1 MQPVDGRPIKCFRL
15 GNACTADHHG
25 HSARSP
31 LANVFSLNVP
41 APGRVKRL
49 AATLH
54 PRLAGF
60 ERVRERHSLVC
71 KRFESEDYAHL
82 SERVRR
88 VLDGTTSIEARVTGI
103 EHFEE
108 PVRGPGPVVYL
119 AVASPGLVAIH
130 ERLVD
135 TFGAIADLEGE
146 AYVPHIT
153 LARGGSV
160 DRAEALRSRT
170 VDPIEW
176 SISELRFYDAIHDE
190 RAGTLSLPVSY

>member
-1 MQPVDGRPIKCFRL
+1 M
-15 GNACTADHHG
+15 
-25 HSARSP
+25 
-31 LANVFSLNVP
+31 FSLNVP
-41 APGRVKRL
+41 VPGRVKRL

-60 ERVRERHSLVC
+60 KRVRERHSLVC
-71 KRFESEDYAHL
+71 KRFESEEYDRL

-88 VLDGTTSIEARVTGI
+88 ELDGTTPIEARATTI
-103 EHFEE
+103 DFFEE
-108 PVRGPGPVVYL
+108 PIRGPGPVVYL

-135 TFGAIADLEGE
+135 AFGAIADLEGDE
-146 AYVPHIT
+146 YVPHIT

-160 DRAEALRSRT
+160 DRAEALRERP

-176 SISELRFYDAIHDE
+176 SISELSFHDAVHDE

>member
-1 MQPVDGRPIKCFRL
+1 M
-15 GNACTADHHG
+15 
-25 HSARSP
+25 
-31 LANVFSLNVP
+31 FSLNVP

-49 AATLH
+49 AAEFH
-54 PRLAGF
+54 PRLASF

-71 KRFESEDYAHL
+71 KRFESEEYDRL
-82 SERVRR
+82 SERARR
-88 VLDGTTSIEARVTGI
+88 ALDGTTPIEARVTTI
-103 EHFEE
+103 ELFEE

-135 TFGAIADLEGE
+135 AFGAITGLEGDE
-146 AYVPHIT
+146 YVPHVT

-160 DRAEALRSRT
+160 DRAEALRART
-170 VDPIEW
+170 VDSIEW
-176 SISELRFYDAIHDE
+176 TISELSFYDATHDE

>member
-1 MQPVDGRPIKCFRL
+1 M
-15 GNACTADHHG
+15 
-25 HSARSP
+25 
-31 LANVFSLNVP
+31 
-41 APGRVKRL
+41 KRL

-60 ERVRERHSLVC
+60 ERARERHSLVC

-103 EHFEE
+103 ELFEE